1 MGTAKAKPH
10 DYVYRQL
17 FQAQIC
23 EATNPVDLSLERLTT
38 RFSVS
43 CQSMSAFSNPFENGN
58 MLKIVYPICCGLDV
72 HKDFVFACIAI
83 TVLKLDSVFSDV
95 FGKASSSIIGHILAN
110 PSEKISDVSAFRM
123 KHMKATEK
131 LRTMREHMGGLDLC
145 KANLQS
151 LILSTAEKYIPE
163 IDLVCIIPDMAAFSA
178 ISVIGEIGVNMS
190 VLPISKHL
198 CSWAGLTPQ
207 NDQSAGKKK
216 TTRISCAG
224 A

>member
-1 MGTAKAKPH
+1 
-10 DYVYRQL
+10 
-17 FQAQIC
+17 
-23 EATNPVDLSLERLTT
+23 
-38 RFSVS
+38 
-43 CQSMSAFSNPFENGN
+43 

-123 KHMKATEK
+123 KHMKATDEEILEAVDGNICPEQAEK